1 MEELLVQM
9 TQSRRDFLASTSL
22 AMAVGVL
29 GQRPL
34 HAEAPLETTT
44 VRLPQWIGSAYCW
57 AGPYIAGELLRA
69 EGFTDVRYV
78 EADKNV
84 DSSVWIARGETDF
97 DLNYPPNQV
106 KSIDSGVPIKVLT
119 GLHSGCLEL
128 FADDSI
134 HSITDLRGKR
144 VGVSY
149 FGSSAHTWL
158 ILMAT
163 YVGLDPINDIEWV
176 ESGESTPAELF
187 VKGTINAFLAA
198 PPNAQKMRAQ
208 NIGHTILD
216 NAVDRPWSEY
226 FCCMVSGS
234 AEYVNR
240 YPVAT
245 KRVLR
250 AILKAADICVS
261 DPQWVAQELVD
272 RGFLPRYDY
281 ALQTLK
287 EIRYDRWRDYDP
299 EDSLRFYALRM
310 QETGMI
316 NSTPQQIIAEG
327 TDWRFLNELKRE
339 LKA

>member
-1 MEELLVQM
+1 MQM
-9 TQSRRDFLASTSL
+9 TQSRRDFLTSTSL
-22 AMAVGVL
+22 AIAVGVL
-29 GQRPL
+29 GQKPL
-34 HAEAPLETTT
+34 HAEPPLETTT

-69 EGFTDVRYV
+69 EGFTDVHYV

-84 DSSVWIARGETDF
+84 DSSEWIARGETDF

-106 KSIDSGVPIKVLT
+106 KSINAGVPIKVLT

-128 FADDSI
+128 IANNGI
-134 HSITDLRGKR
+134 RSITDLRGKR
-144 VGVSY
+144 VAVNT
-149 FGSSAHTWL
+149 FNSSAHTWL
-158 ILMAT
+158 ILMAA
-163 YVGLDPINDIEWV
+163 YVGLDPVNDIQWI
-176 ESGESTPAELF
+176 ESKDATPAELF
-187 VKGTINAFLAA
+187 VAGKIDAFLSA

-208 NIGHTILD
+208 NIGHTLLN

-250 AILKAADICVS
+250 AILKAADICAS